1 MIYFFSSF
9 GASSS
14 FVDGP
19 AFGSVL
25 LGKFSDFTFGYSS
38 SSLLKDSFSPFTSFI
53 TSEAGAKGFYFVT
66 LSGEDALLTY
76 TLSNAAENPFTLSSL
91 LILLL

>member
-1 MIYFFSSF
+1 MIYFFSSL
-9 GASSS
+9 GSSS

-19 AFGSVL
+19 AFDSVL
-25 LGKFSDFTFGYSS
+25 LGKFCDFIFGFSSS
-38 SSLLKDSFSPFTSFI
+38 SSLLKESFSPFTSFI

-66 LSGEDALLTY
+66 FSGEDALLTY